1 MPLYYYIAKTPKG
14 KTVKDIEEFPSRE
27 DLIRRLK
34 EQDFFIISVRKIEK
48 EKEPSLFRFF
58 TKKRKHKGVRLV
70 DLVFFA
76 RNLSTT
82 LSAGMPLLR
91 SLEIISSQ
99 VESIKL
105 SQTLREIVEDIRKGL
120 SLSEAIK
127 KHGNVFS
134 SLWRGI
140 TEVGETSGNLP
151 LVLERLADYLE
162 RRLDFERKIKSSL
175 IYPAILL
182 TAAFI
187 AMGVFFKVV
196 MPRFSS
202 IFDEFKIQLPKTTVF
217 LLNLS
222 KFVDRNFLLLLGIF
236 ILVILIVWN
245 IRKYPFFKRKLDGL
259 ILELPLISHTFILAY
274 LERFSSTMY
283 ILLDSGVPI
292 VYTLE
297 ITARSIGNSILER
310 DIQKMKE
317 NVKKGRSLS
326 SELANNKFIP
336 PLVSEITRIG
346 EEAGNLSEMLKKI
359 STYYQKELASRIE
372 RMIALFEPVV
382 ILIMGLIIGFIVISL
397 FLPLFK
403 LSTMGGLRGF

>member
-1 MPLYYYIAKTPKG
+1 MSLYRYLAKTSEG
-14 KTVKDIEEFPSRE
+14 KTIKDVEEAPSQE
-27 DLIRRLK
+27 DLIRKLK
-34 EQDFFIISVRKIEK
+34 EQGLFIVSVKRIE
-48 EKEPSLFRFF
+48 EERELSIFRFF
-58 TKKRKHKGVRLV
+58 IRKRKRKGVGLV

-120 SLSEAIK
+120 SLSEAMK
-127 KHGNVFS
+127 KHEDVFS
-134 SLWRGI
+134 SLWRGV

-182 TAAFI
+182 TVASI
-187 AMGVFFKVV
+187 AVGVFFKVI

-202 IFDEFKIQLPKTTVF
+202 IFAEFKIQLPKPTVF

-222 KFVDRNFLLLLGIF
+222 KFVDRNFLLFLGIF
-236 ILVILIVWN
+236 IFLILITWGS
-245 IRKYPFFKRKLDGL
+245 RKRHFFKHKFDDL
-259 ILELPLISHTFILAY
+259 ILKLPLVSPSIILAY
-274 LERFSSTMY
+274 LEMFSSTMY

-310 DIQKMKE
+310 AIQEMKE
-317 NVKKGRSLS
+317 NVKRGRSLS
-326 SELANNKFIP
+326 SELANNKLIP
-336 PLVSEITRIG
+336 PLVSEIVRIG
-346 EEAGNLSEMLKKI
+346 EEAGNLPEMLKKI
-359 STYYQKELASRIE
+359 SIHYQKELTTRIE
-372 RMIALFEPVV
+372 RMMALFEPVV
-382 ILIMGLIIGFIVISL
+382 ILIMGVIIGFIVISL

-403 LSTMGGLRGF
+403 LSTMGGFR